1 MSGTSDEETKFAP
14 TSQNFTSF
22 AALFLPKSL
31 VDIIEFVKNFPR
43 LVLED
48 DDDDVAKSNG
58 GEKEQEKEK
67 EKEQE
72 EDDHVAPL
80 VKNVVVV
87 LVLVVLVRAF
97 STSRSPSSREKAFF
111 RASGDVFLGKK
122 KVKND

>member
-22 AALFLPKSL
+22 AASLFLPSQL
-31 VDIIEFVKNFPR
+31 VDIIEFVKNVPR

-58 GEKEQEKEK
+58 S
-67 EKEQE
+67 E
-72 EDDHVAPL
+72 EEEEAHVAPL

-87 LVLVVLVRAF
+87 VVVRAF
-97 STSRSPSSREKAFF
+97 STSRSPSSSPLEERVCCVRKQHVNELLSFF
-111 RASGDVFLGKK
+111 SKP
-122 KVKND
+122 

>member
-43 LVLED
+43 LVLD

-80 VKNVVVV
+80 VKNVVV

-97 STSRSPSSREKAFF
+97 SSRSPSSREKAFF
-111 RASGDVFLGKK
+111 CASGDVFLKK
-122 KVKND
+122 KSEK

>member
-22 AALFLPKSL
+22 AALFLPSL

-43 LVLED
+43 LVLD
-48 DDDDVAKSNG
+48 DDDDVAKGNG
-58 GEKEQEKEK
+58 GEKEK
-67 EKEQE
+67 EKEKEEEQE
-72 EDDHVAPL
+72 EEDHVAPL
-80 VKNVVVV
+80 VKTVVVV
-87 LVLVVLVRAF
+87 LVVLVVLVRAF

-111 RASGDVFLGKK
+111 CASGDVFLGKK